1 MGPRAH
7 GWRWRILAGMAVAA
21 LLLIPAGPAWAQPE
35 TGPRIE
41 IKAHG
46 YGIPELTVRPGTT
59 VTWINHD
66 DDPHTVTSTENVF
79 RSPGIDT
86 DETYSY
92 TFTQPGTYEYFCT
105 LHPLMTGKVLVR
117 SGS

>member
-1 MGPRAH
+1 MSPSR
-7 GWRWRILAGMAVAA
+7 RMILAGTVVAA
-21 LLLIPAGPAWAQPE
+21 LLLVSAGPARPQQE
-35 TGPRIE
+35 TGPRVE

-46 YGIPELTVRPGTT
+46 FGSAELTVRPGTT

-79 RSPGIDT
+79 RSPGLDT

-92 TFTQPGTYEYFCT
+92 TFTKPGTYPYFCT
-105 LHPLMTGKVLVR
+105 LHPMMTGKVVVR
-117 SGS
+117 SES